1 MSLRQ
6 PLFVLLIL
14 ILHKQTKCHCLLSA
28 AASNGPTDDHCVIN
42 LMQGLCFKSVGRL
55 EEATQCFEKVIERYS
70 KWLTKKK
77 KLSSVFFSAA
87 GLQYDHYAPPA
98 ACWQL
103 GMLLM
108 KEGKYNLAS
117 KKLETAKYAI

>member
-1 MSLRQ
+1 
-6 PLFVLLIL
+6 VT
-14 ILHKQTKCHCLLSA
+14 HKKTTFKC
-28 AASNGPTDDHCVIN
+28 
-42 LMQGLCFKSVGRL
+42 
-55 EEATQCFEKVIERYS
+55 
-70 KWLTKKK
+70 
-77 KLSSVFFSAA
+77 FFSAA